1 MTIRMIRNFKEPM
14 KHSFKPIKPLRI
26 SEEVAQQLKQSILMG
41 HFKPGER
48 LPTERDLSEQFQV
61 SRAATREA
69 LRVLENAGFVV
80 TRQGATGG
88 AYVTDLTFDRTV
100 NAFFDLFMADKIS
113 IAEINYVRVLV
124 EPDVARLAAERVTDE
139 YVEKLKGSMH
149 AGAGPQFHLI
159 LAEMCGNRFLEGL
172 LRSTIDLIGKIVDAA
187 SVPYE
192 HPVKDHKMILD
203 AVLAKDGEKAADLMK
218 KHAVANGESL
228 AKVEKLFREKSHVS
242 RQ

>member
-1 MTIRMIRNFKEPM
+1 MVSG

-26 SEEVAQQLKQSILMG
+26 SEEVAQQLKQSILVG

-48 LPTERDLSEQFQV
+48 LPTERELSEQFQV

-100 NAFFDLFMADKIS
+100 NAFFDLFMAEKIS

-124 EPDVARLAAERVTDE
+124 EPDVARLAAERVNGE
-139 YVEKLKGSMH
+139 YAQRLREAMAPGV
-149 AGAGPQFHLI
+149 GPIFHFI

-172 LRSTIDLIGKIVDAA
+172 LRSTIDLTARIVDTAN
-187 SVPYE
+187 VGYE
-192 HPVKDHKMILD
+192 HPIKDHKAILD
-203 AVLAKDGEKAADLMK
+203 AVTAGDGEKAAEIMR
-218 KHAVANGESL
+218 KHAIANGESL
-228 AKVEKLFREKSHVS
+228 MKVEKLFREKSRTAGNS
-242 RQ
+242 ENR